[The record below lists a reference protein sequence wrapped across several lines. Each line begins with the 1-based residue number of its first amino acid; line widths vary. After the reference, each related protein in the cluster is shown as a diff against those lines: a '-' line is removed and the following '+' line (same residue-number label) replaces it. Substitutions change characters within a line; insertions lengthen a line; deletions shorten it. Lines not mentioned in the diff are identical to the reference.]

1 MATRQSTLFKHATWT
16 RKANIYEVNL
26 RQFSPEGTIQAFA
39 AQLPRLKKMGVDII
53 WLMPIQPIGE
63 KNRKGTLGS
72 NYSVRDYKAINPA
85 FGTLED
91 FKALVA
97 QVHTLG
103 MHLIIDW
110 VANHTAWDHHWV
122 SEHPEWYKKNANGEI
137 DSYVYDNGNELEYWT
152 DVVGLDY
159 NQPELWIAMTEALL
173 YWIKEA
179 NIDGYRCDVA
189 GLVPTAFWEQAR
201 LEMEKIKPV
210 FMLAEWST
218 PELHRAAFDMTYDW
232 ELYELMTELMQGKAT
247 CLKLKKWLE
256 QPPHP
261 YPIDAYRMKFTSN
274 HDLNAWRA
282 HDQELY
288 GEAFKAC
295 AVLAATLPGMPLL
308 YNGQESGLDKR
319 LAFFETDPI
328 DWKDYTCAPFY
339 KELFTLKKKN
349 KALWNGQYGGTI
361 QVLPAT
367 SRTILAYSR
376 TRDENTVKVIINFS
390 AKTRKLPAS
399 TVLPALTL
407 NPWGYEIITEN
418 NLPAGQPAEDNQ
430 Q

>member
-1 MATRQSTLFKHATWT
+1 MATSQSTLFKHATWT

-72 NYSVRDYKAINPA
+72 NYSVRNYKAINPA

-97 QVHTLG
+97 QVHTMG

-122 SEHPEWYKKNANGEI
+122 SEHPEWYKKNASGEI

-159 NQPELWIAMTEALL
+159 NQPELWSAMTEALL

-179 NIDGYRCDVA
+179 DIDGYRCDVA

-201 LEMEKIKPV
+201 LEMEKLKPV

-232 ELYELMTELMQGKAT
+232 ELYELMTELMQGKGT

-328 DWKDYTCAPFY
+328 DWKDYTYAPFY
-339 KELFTLKKKN
+339 KNLFTLKKKN

-361 QVLPAT
+361 QVLPVT

-399 TVLPALTL
+399 AVLPALTL

-418 NLPAGQPAEDNQ
+418 NRPAGQPAEDNQ